1 MSEPDEGRDMDVAA
15 EVARAKDGDE
25 EALNRLTQRFWPE
38 IQSYLARLWYPAR
51 FDPEAEASDLTQK
64 TFIKLPRVLEGYA
77 ENGRFPAWLRRVAK
91 YEHQTKVRSLL
102 SQQLDTMRTVAGEAP
117 DETLFPTGKLELRGL
132 VQELPEG
139 ERLAWELWAQGF
151 SHDEIAAELGIK
163 PGSSYTRISRAKDR
177 LVGLLMARRG
187 DPER

>member
-1 MSEPDEGRDMDVAA
+1 MKRRDDVRDFDVAA
-15 EVARAKDGDE
+15 EVGRVREGDE
-25 EALNRLTQRFWPE
+25 EALNRLTRRIWPE

-64 TFIKLPRVLEGYA
+64 TFIKLPRVLDGYA

-91 YEHQTKVRSLL
+91 HEYQPRVRSLL
-102 SQQLDTMRTVAGEAP
+102 SQQLDTMRTVAGETP
-117 DETLFPTGKLELRGL
+117 DETLFPTGKLELRDMVG
-132 VQELPEG
+132 ELPEG
-139 ERLAWELWAQGF
+139 ERRAWELWAQGF

-177 LVGLLMARRG
+177 LIGLLMARRG
-187 DPER
+187 GAG